1 MPLHTF
7 IVLYKKMFFQCEETS
22 NSKVQFALICFKSV
36 HGILDLGPLFK
47 MAFSMFKIQFQI
59 GKTHQY
65 FFFVVSSCSPS
76 VKIRHFI
83 LFLYFFEFS
92 TSIGLQLGEFY
103 GM

>member
-36 HGILDLGPLFK
+36 HGILDLGPLFE